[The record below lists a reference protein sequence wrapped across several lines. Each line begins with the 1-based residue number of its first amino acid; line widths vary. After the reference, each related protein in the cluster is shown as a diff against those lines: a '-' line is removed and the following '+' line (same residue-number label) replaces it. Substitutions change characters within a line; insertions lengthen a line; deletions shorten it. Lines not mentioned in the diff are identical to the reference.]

1 MRQVQRALA
10 AALGS
15 IALLAGFAAAAGADT
30 PGYYY
35 PPKFAPNGQVR
46 PIYPDSARAARE
58 TGVVKIKVLV
68 GANGIPKSFTIFQSS
83 GHKDLDDA
91 VLAACKASK
100 YTPAM
105 QGSTPK
111 MAFYDVSYKFDLQG
125 VEENAGSIGDL
136 QSTVDASPHNSSA
149 RIQLADLLQMQQPP
163 DYARAEST
171 LRAGTSVDPSNGTLW
186 ARLGLV
192 YFNDGT
198 AGGKT
203 DDSKLKSSVDAF
215 DKALE
220 LNPSSDVA
228 KTAAAAYF
236 RYAFDL
242 QNAGNSSAALPYAQK
257 AARLDTKQ
265 AAYRM
270 QVGEDE
276 IALGQTQPALADFQ
290 AASALDDHK
299 VPLITARLLSELGNA
314 QIESGDS
321 AAGLANIEKA
331 KAVAPN
337 SVFPYQVQYSYYVS
351 KNQYAQAI
359 APLQQ
364 LIEIS
369 PNDPQWQNALG
380 DLYLNM
386 SNWAGAQAAYA
397 KALSLSPQ
405 SGDAQLGIA
414 KVAAAQGK
422 TDQIQ
427 PAIDAA
433 VKATPSKAS
442 YYNTVIANI
451 LLNASKDK
459 NDYSADALKYA
470 KAGTEADANNANAWE
485 SYAIA
490 CADQHQKDNANAA
503 LQKAYA
509 IFKAQNNTQ
518 GIAQVV
524 NYYKTI
530 NGTDMPGVDHTDAS
544 NRASGP
550 G

>member
-1 MRQVQRALA
+1 MRQIQRALA

-15 IALLAGFAAAAGADT
+15 IALLAGLAAASSADT
-30 PGYYY
+30 PSYYY

-46 PIYPDSARAARE
+46 PIYPDTARAARE

-68 GANGIPKSFTIFQSS
+68 GANGLPKSFTIFQSS
-83 GHKDLDDA
+83 GHKDLDAA

-105 QGSTPK
+105 KGSTP
-111 MAFYDVSYKFDLQG
+111 MTAFYDVSYKFDLQG

-136 QSTVDASPHNSSA
+136 QSVVDASPRNSSA
-149 RIQLADLLQMQQPP
+149 RVQLADLLQMQQPP
-163 DYARAEST
+163 DYAHAEAT
-171 LRAGTSVDPSNGTLW
+171 LRAGTSLDPSNANLW
-186 ARLGLV
+186 SRLGLA
-192 YFNDGT
+192 YYNDGI
-198 AGGKT
+198 AAKT
-203 DDSKLKSSVDAF
+203 DDTKFKSSVDAF

-220 LNPSSDVA
+220 INPNSDLA

-236 RYAFDL
+236 RYAFDQQGL
-242 QNAGNSSAALPYAQK
+242 GQAAVALPYAQK
-257 AARLDTKQ
+257 AARIDPKQ
-265 AAYRM
+265 SVYRM

-276 IALGQTQPALADFQ
+276 ISLGQWQSALSDLT

-299 VPLITARLLSELGNA
+299 TPFVTARLLSELGNA
-314 QIESGDS
+314 QIQSGDKTS
-321 AAGLANIEKA
+321 GLANIEKA
-331 KAVAPN
+331 K
-337 SVFPYQVQYSYYVS
+337 SVSPSSPFPYQVEYSYYVQQG
-351 KNQYAQAI
+351 QYTQALG
-359 APLQQ
+359 PLQQ
-364 LIEIS
+364 LISIQ
-369 PNDPQWQNALG
+369 PNDPQWESALG
-380 DLYLNM
+380 DTYINM
-386 SNWAGAQAAYA
+386 SNWTAAQAAYA
-397 KALSLSPQ
+397 KALALSPQ

-427 PAIDAA
+427 AALDAA
-433 VKATPSKAS
+433 TKASPANAS
-442 YYNTVIANI
+442 YYNTVIANM

-470 KAGTEADANNANAWE
+470 KAGTVADPNNANAWE

-490 CADQHQKDNANAA
+490 CADQHQKDNANDA
-503 LQKAYA
+503 LHKAYA
-509 IFKAQNNTQ
+509 IFKAQNNTA
-518 GIAQVV
+518 GITQVV

-530 NGTDMPGVDHTDAS
+530 NGTDMPGVDHTDAT